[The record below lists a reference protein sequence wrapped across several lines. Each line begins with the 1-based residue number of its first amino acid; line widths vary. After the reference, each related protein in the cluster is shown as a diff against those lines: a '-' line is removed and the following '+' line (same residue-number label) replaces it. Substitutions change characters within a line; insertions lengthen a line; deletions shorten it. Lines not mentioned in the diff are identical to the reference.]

1 LKPTQ
6 NGHQP
11 QRPYLTLVVSC
22 TEWTHPLIALSEHL
36 FSVEPVQSWAGWKA
50 RNRCDT
56 LVLAAE
62 PTFGIMRKKSEH
74 PATVKRGNASALT
87 MRGLDNR
94 EKRVLRILLGS
105 QNGGL
110 GVNQILELA
119 GWSDQAHAVGA
130 AMGLVEKGFAN
141 LTEVE
146 NVHVSLG
153 TEGVHAAKDG
163 LIEQRILLWLA
174 KQDPSNRTIASISE
188 EFGRSESGP
197 GIGLLRGMGANI
209 VNGNLE
215 LHDLDEA
222 MKIAGERM
230 DFIKEIEGLSV
241 NSSGLDEKLLEHFSK
256 RKGLIVSE
264 KSIKRTW
271 SASERALTLDLNEV
285 IEIDQIGEVTP
296 DLLQGES
303 WKEREFKPFDIHAPA
318 PIPLG
323 GRPHPLQSLIDR
335 IRAVFLEMGFS
346 EIAGDFVQTAG
357 WNMDALFIP
366 QDHPARTM
374 QDTFYLSSPE
384 SIKIDEERLMQW
396 AGTHQDGRGTTSRGW
411 GGVFDA
417 KESERALLRTHT
429 TVNTVKH
436 IANNP
441 AVPSRVFGVGRV
453 FRQETIDRTH
463 LPEFHQIEGIIHE
476 EQASLPMLITTL
488 RTFYSK
494 MGYSDVRVRPA
505 YFPYTE
511 PSIEVEVLWKGAWLE
526 LGGAGIFRPEVTQ
539 PLGTEWPVCAWG
551 MGLERLAMLILGL
564 DDIRE
569 LYQPDLAILSK
580 MPIL

>member
-1 LKPTQ
+1 
-6 NGHQP
+6 
-11 QRPYLTLVVSC
+11 
-22 TEWTHPLIALSEHL
+22 
-36 FSVEPVQSWAGWKA
+36 
-50 RNRCDT
+50 
-56 LVLAAE
+56 
-62 PTFGIMRKKSEH
+62 
-74 PATVKRGNASALT
+74 
-87 MRGLDNR
+87 
-94 EKRVLRILLGS
+94 
-105 QNGGL
+105 
-110 GVNQILELA
+110 
-119 GWSDQAHAVGA
+119 
-130 AMGLVEKGFAN
+130 
-141 LTEVE
+141 
-146 NVHVSLG
+146 
-153 TEGVHAAKDG
+153 
-163 LIEQRILLWLA
+163 
-174 KQDPSNRTIASISE
+174 
-188 EFGRSESGP
+188 
-197 GIGLLRGMGANI
+197 
-209 VNGNLE
+209 
-215 LHDLDEA
+215 
-222 MKIAGERM
+222 
-230 DFIKEIEGLSV
+230 
-241 NSSGLDEKLLEHFSK
+241 
-256 RKGLIVSE
+256 
-264 KSIKRTW
+264 
-271 SASERALTLDLNEV
+271 
-285 IEIDQIGEVTP
+285 
-296 DLLQGES
+296 
-303 WKEREFKPFDIHAPA
+303 
-318 PIPLG
+318 
-323 GRPHPLQSLIDR
+323 
-335 IRAVFLEMGFS
+335 
-346 EIAGDFVQTAG
+346 
-357 WNMDALFIP
+357 MDALFIP